1 MNLNLYDNDLN
12 RIAII
17 GSQYISCLWSEGYN
31 TIENFTMEL
40 VATDEYKKKI
50 RPDCYV
56 GRNDRKTLMV
66 IKTVKIANGKIVAS
80 GKQAGRVLDDVS
92 FVGTIE
98 SGSMIDTSIK
108 NAYNNG
114 NKYRNLEFADTNL
127 QIPYNHQISNKS
139 ILELCEIMCQSED
152 IGFRTVRNN
161 GVVTAEFYQP
171 KENPNLVFSEKF
183 GNLTIDS
190 ILISSENYKNYAVV
204 LGEGEGNDRIR
215 VDVDFRNNEKSDTLT
230 WDGNTEGHEVVDGM
244 FVHVS
249 DTTPT
254 LSDFANGCS
263 IILGGQVTELTSSDI
278 VEMGENLIGQMEGA
292 VLVSFSDNVDCE
304 GLIFPKKGIYFL
316 SLPDLDIVVTS
327 LTINGYTGFGK
338 NKEYRKD
345 LIVDASDIKKEESET
360 DESYNSKLIARGIE
374 KLLENQQTFSCAFSP
389 YAKDFGVKYD
399 LGDILTVYLTDYG
412 LTLQSRVSRFTQKSQ
427 NNKIET
433 TIEVGQ
439 ITIKR

>member
-1 MNLNLYDNDLN
+1 MNLNLYDKNLN

-17 GSQYISCLWSEGYN
+17 GNQYISCLWSEGYN

-50 RPDCYV
+50 RSDCYV

-108 NAYNNG
+108 RAYNNG

-139 ILELCEIMCQSED
+139 ILKLCETMCQSED
-152 IGFRTVRNN
+152 VGFRVIRNN
-161 GVVTAEFYQP
+161 GTMYTEFYRP
-171 KENPNLVFSEKF
+171 EYNPNFVLSEKF
-183 GNLTIDS
+183 GNLSIDS
-190 ILISSENYKNYAVV
+190 VSISTEKLKNYAIV
-204 LGEGEGNDRIR
+204 LGEGEGENRNKVY
-215 VDVDFRNNEKSDTLT
+215 VDST
-230 WDGNTEGHEVVDGM
+230 
-244 FVHVS
+244 
-249 DTTPT
+249 
-254 LSDFANGCS
+254 NG
-263 IILGGQVTELTSSDI
+263 E
-278 VEMGENLIGQMEGA
+278 E
-292 VLVSFSDNVDCE
+292 
-304 GLIFPKKGIYFL
+304 
-316 SLPDLDIVVTS
+316 
-327 LTINGYTGFGK
+327 
-338 NKEYRKD
+338 RRD
-345 LIVDASDIKKEESET
+345 LIVDASDIQKEENET
-360 DESYNSKLIARGIE
+360 DESYNSRLVARGIE

-389 YAKDFGVKYD
+389 YAKDFGFKYD

-433 TIEVGQ
+433 KIEVGQ

>member
-1 MNLNLYDNDLN
+1 MNLNLYDADLN

-17 GSQYISCLWSEGYN
+17 GEQYISCLWSEGYN

-50 RPDCYV
+50 RSDCYV

-66 IKTVKIANGKIVAS
+66 IKTVEIANGKIVAS

-108 NAYNNG
+108 RAYNNG

-139 ILELCEIMCQSED
+139 ILKLCETMCQSED
-152 IGFRTVRNN
+152 VGFRVIRNN
-161 GVVTAEFYQP
+161 GTMYTEFYRP
-171 KENPNLVFSEKF
+171 EYNPNFVLSEKF
-183 GNLTIDS
+183 GNHSIDS
-190 ILISSENYKNYAVV
+190 VSISTEKLKNYAIV
-204 LGEGEGNDRIR
+204 LGEGEGENRNKVY
-215 VDVDFRNNEKSDTLT
+215 VDST
-230 WDGNTEGHEVVDGM
+230 
-244 FVHVS
+244 
-249 DTTPT
+249 
-254 LSDFANGCS
+254 NG
-263 IILGGQVTELTSSDI
+263 E
-278 VEMGENLIGQMEGA
+278 E
-292 VLVSFSDNVDCE
+292 
-304 GLIFPKKGIYFL
+304 
-316 SLPDLDIVVTS
+316 
-327 LTINGYTGFGK
+327 
-338 NKEYRKD
+338 RRD
-345 LIVDASDIKKEESET
+345 LIVDANDIQKEENET
-360 DESYNSKLIARGIE
+360 DESYKSRLIARGIE
-374 KLLENQQTFSCAFSP
+374 KLLENQQTFSCAFTP